1 MRSALLCL
9 MTVIALPAYAQG
21 TLTGHVREPSSL
33 GVANAGVRIAGGEL
47 GAVTDANGAFRIQGI
62 PAGAVKVLTRRIGF
76 RPGTDE
82 VNVVAGQTVDVTVVL
97 APTPLQLE
105 QVTVTARHEPY
116 DARLAGFRE
125 RSMKKVGTFI
135 TREKIESRAAPS
147 FSDLLREVP
156 GVRIVAARSG
166 IRNAVRFRG
175 QNCPPLVF
183 VDGVPASADEFDVDM
198 IDPGGVEG
206 VEIYM
211 SMLTVP
217 AELTAPRGLDQCGVI
232 AVWSRPFRPAPKP
245 AKTVTPADL
254 ARLVDS
260 AAVFTADQVDSPAR
274 LERAS
279 YTPIYPDSFWRAAA
293 GGQATVEF
301 VVDRYGRVEMETV
314 SVVSASHALF
324 GESVRNALARARFTP
339 AVRRGLHV
347 RQIVQLP
354 TRFEAP
360 RP

>member
-1 MRSALLCL
+1 MRAALLCL
-9 MTVIALPAYAQG
+9 MTLFALPARAQG
-21 TLTGHVREPSSL
+21 TLVGHVRETTGL
-33 GVANAGVRIAGGEL
+33 GIANAGVRIAGGEL
-47 GAVTDANGAFRIQGI
+47 GAVTDANGAFRIPGI
-62 PAGAVKVLTRRIGF
+62 PAGVVKLSTRRIGF

-82 VNVVAGQTVDVTVVL
+82 VTVVDGHTVDVTVVL
-97 APTPLQLE
+97 APTPVQLE
-105 QVTVTARHEPY
+105 QLTVTARHEPY

-125 RSMKKVGTFI
+125 RSMNRVGTFI
-135 TREKIESRAAPS
+135 TRDKIESRAAPS

-156 GVRIVAARSG
+156 GVRIVGARSG

-198 IDPGGVEG
+198 INPVGVEG

-232 AVWSRPFRPAPKP
+232 AVWSRPFRPAPKA

-254 ARLVDS
+254 ARMVEL
-260 AAVFTADQVDSPAR
+260 AAVFTADQVDTSAR
-274 LERAS
+274 LERSS
-279 YTPIYPDSFWRAAA
+279 YTPLYPDSLWKAAA

-324 GESVRNALARARFTP
+324 GEAVRNALARSRFTP
-339 AVRRGLHV
+339 AVRSGLHV
-347 RQIVQLP
+347 RQVVLLP
-354 TRFEAP
+354 TRFE
-360 RP
+360 RPNP